1 MSVVTFASLKGG
13 VGKTSLAI
21 NVAHAFAQS
30 GSNTLLIDLDPTAH
44 ATGIFRMH
52 ANPETFPRYAPLAWA
67 FLRKLEEGAQLG
79 SDPFVVAVRPNLE
92 LVPGGEEMRHF
103 IPAHGARHF
112 IGRFPGFIREMQAH
126 FDRIVIDTA
135 PDLHIL
141 TRMAVACA
149 DLAVMP
155 IDAGAMGI
163 AGAASLLRSLSNLKR
178 PRWAVA
184 RTMVHATAARTQV
197 LRESRLQASLSI
209 VPSGVDLG
217 AALEAQA
224 QVPKFDLPV
233 FLLNSQVQRVE
244 HQNQLSFMGKTAFD
258 ACARSLPLARQYGAV
273 AQEIE
278 RILGA
283 SLGQPLST
291 ISVAKQPSPEI
302 AFSDGRAI
310 APRQNAE
317 ESLPG

>member
-21 NVAHAFAQS
+21 NVAHAFAQR

-44 ATGIFRMH
+44 ATNIFRMH
-52 ANPETFPRYAPLAWA
+52 ADPQTFPRYAPLAWA
-67 FLRKLEEGAQLG
+67 FLRKVEEGSELG

-112 IGRFPGFIREMQAH
+112 IARFPAFIREMQAH
-126 FDRIVIDTA
+126 FSRIVIDTA

-209 VPSGVDLG
+209 VPSGVDLS
-217 AALEAQA
+217 ACRDEQV

-233 FLLNSQVQRVE
+233 YLLNSQVQRVE

-258 ACARSLPLARQYGAV
+258 ACARSLPLARQYEAV

-278 RILGA
+278 KLLGA
-283 SLGQPLST
+283 TPSTFRTAVSSEDRPAVSAAVTPLNSPAS
-291 ISVAKQPSPEI
+291 SVV
-302 AFSDGRAI
+302 
-310 APRQNAE
+310 
-317 ESLPG
+317 

>member
-13 VGKTSLAI
+13 VGKTSLAVNI
-21 NVAHAFAQS
+21 AHAFAVS
-30 GSNTLLIDLDPTAH
+30 GANTLLVDLDPTAH
-44 ATGIFRMH
+44 ATNIFRMH
-52 ANPETFPRYAPLAWA
+52 ANPEIFPRYAPLAWA
-67 FLRKLEEGAQLG
+67 FLRKPDQDAALG
-79 SDPFVVAVRPNLE
+79 SEPFVVAVRTNME

-112 IGRFPGFIREMQAH
+112 IARFPSFIKEMQAH

-163 AGAASLLRSLSNLKR
+163 AGAASLLRALSNLKR

-209 VPSGVDLG
+209 VPSGVELSG
-217 AALEAQA
+217 CESERA
-224 QVPKFDLPV
+224 PKFDLPV
-233 FLLNSQVQRVE
+233 YLLEAQVQRVE

-258 ACARSLPLARQYGAV
+258 ACARSLPLARQYAAV

-278 RILGA
+278 KLLGNTSIRLGA
-283 SLGQPLST
+283 AAGAPQSLG
-291 ISVAKQPSPEI
+291 EN
-302 AFSDGRAI
+302 F
-310 APRQNAE
+310 APAQN
-317 ESLPG
+317 